1 MKLSELLSMFGIIC
15 GVNIIISLEKI
26 FSSNSIQQAYNEL
39 ALAIVFSLIFIAFL
53 SVSGIV
59 VHLGKD
65 LKILKIKR
73 STRLLTC
80 GIFSLIGIVI
90 VPYFYIYSSP
100 FLIINI
106 TILTIISADNFSKA
120 KKELDVS
127 S

>member
-1 MKLSELLSMFGIIC
+1 MFGIIC